1 MATVLMPLAA
11 RDFDPTE
18 TAVPWKVL
26 TARGHSVRF
35 ATPDGLPGQADER
48 MLTGNGLGIAKS
60 ILMADING
68 RRAYAEMVAT
78 RAFQQPQ
85 RYADLRGQGFDALV
99 LPGGHAPGMKQ
110 YLESQILQSLV
121 VETFRE
127 GKPVAAICH
136 GVLLAARSRLAD
148 GRSVLFGKKTT
159 ALTKQQELSAWAL
172 TYLWLRDY
180 YRTYP
185 TTVQDEVTQ
194 ALAKSTDFVAGPI
207 SITRDTPSQLRVGF
221 TVRDGNYLSARWPG
235 DAHRFASEF
244 ASELDAVGRTSVLPS
259 QESRATGK
267 QIA

>member
-1 MATVLMPLAA
+1 MAIVLIPLAA
-11 RDFDPTE
+11 KDFDPTE
-18 TAVPWKVL
+18 AGVPWKVL
-26 TARGHSVRF
+26 TARGHTVRF

-60 ILMADING
+60 ALIADING
-68 RRAYAEMVAT
+68 RRAYGEMVAS

-85 RYADLRGQGFDALV
+85 RYANLRSQDFDALV

-121 VETFRE
+121 ADTFRE
-127 GKPVAAICH
+127 GKPVGAICH
-136 GVLLAARSRLAD
+136 GVLLASRSRSAD

-159 ALTKQQELSAWAL
+159 ALTKQQELTAWAL

-185 TTVQDEVTQ
+185 TTVQDEIIQ
-194 ALAKSTDFVAGPI
+194 GLSRSTDFVAGPI
-207 SITRDTPSQLRVGF
+207 SMMRDTPSRLHVGF

-244 ASELDAVGRTSVLPS
+244 ATVLDTVGTP
-259 QESRATGK
+259 
-267 QIA
+267 

>member
-18 TAVPWKVL
+18 TAVPWKIL
-26 TARGHSVRF
+26 TARGHTVRF

-60 ILMADING
+60 ALMADING
-68 RRAYAEMVAT
+68 RRAYGEMVVS
-78 RAFQQPQ
+78 RNFQQPQ
-85 RYADLRGQGFDALV
+85 RYANLRSEDFDALV

-121 VETFRE
+121 AETFHE

-136 GVLLAARSRLAD
+136 GVLLAARSRATN

-185 TTVQDEVTQ
+185 ATVQDEVTQ
-194 ALAKSTDFVAGPI
+194 ALAQPTDFVAGPI
-207 SITRDTPSQLRVGF
+207 SVTRDTPSQPRIGF

-235 DAHRFASEF
+235 DAHCFASEF
-244 ASELDAVGRTSVLPS
+244 ATVLDTIGRS
-259 QESRATGK
+259 
-267 QIA
+267 